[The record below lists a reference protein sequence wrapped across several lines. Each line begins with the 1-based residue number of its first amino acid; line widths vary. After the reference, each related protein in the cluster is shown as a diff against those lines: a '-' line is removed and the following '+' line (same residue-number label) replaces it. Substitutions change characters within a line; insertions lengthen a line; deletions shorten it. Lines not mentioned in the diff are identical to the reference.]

1 MPAAPDRRLRNAWQ
15 GALAGGGDPA
25 SSPLY
30 VFGPFVALVVAA
42 GTAEVTFGASI
53 WLAVVTIAVVALLY
67 RLVMRWVVDG
77 SGGTGLSEEELG
89 PWAAKTSAAITCI
102 EYTLT
107 FLVSIAALVTFV
119 ADRWSLDRRVLG
131 LEQRTWLAIAVAGAC
146 AWLVNRGPRVVS
158 YVFGP
163 ATAAVLVLL
172 WIMMGATIE
181 QRGWRPASFDTNAFS
196 RDHLST
202 TLGGFV
208 RILALMTGIEVFA
221 NLVASYVGPP
231 VVRSRLAFTS
241 LAIIMGSTAL
251 TMVIVGPAVLALADP
266 SDADVSVFTQTMDAL
281 LPRPL
286 ALAGTGIGVL
296 VLLSAAAASAL
307 GIQSLFLGLSVRH
320 YAPAVLGRRNSVGVA
335 SGPVW
340 LEAVAAAAC
349 FVWLGTD
356 EATYL
361 AVYAAG
367 VFVLLSMTSWSA
379 VLRVVRRHTG
389 DDAPSR
395 SSPSHGSG
403 RPARSAAL
411 VGVSLAAAFTTLATI
426 VVFVERFADG
436 VWIYGILVPALAAAF
451 GGVRR
456 LRGEPGPNRERV
468 GRLLAGWST
477 GALGMPIGI
486 TPAAIAVAEFDEMAA
501 RLRVGGAPNPT
512 EVSVSVAVPV
522 LHAARPIAAGGA
534 WRLSVPLDGSE
545 LAERALDYAVG
556 LADRVEIE
564 IALVHVHESG
574 DERRAVT
581 YLDLIAIAVREHVAQ
596 VTVHVLSGDPA
607 SAILDH
613 ADAHDITLV
622 VMTTHARSGYRR
634 AVAGSVAREVVAAG
648 RCAVLT
654 LPAHVHSRD
663 APRSTQ
669 R

>member
-1 MPAAPDRRLRNAWQ
+1 MSAIPDRRLRSAWQ

-30 VFGPFVALVVAA
+30 VFGPFVALVIAA

-89 PWAAKTSAAITCI
+89 PWAARTSAAITCI

-107 FLVSIAALVTFV
+107 FLVSIAALVTFI
-119 ADRWSLDRRVLG
+119 ADRWNLDRDVLG
-131 LEQRTWLAIAVAGAC
+131 LDRRTWLAIAVAGVC
-146 AWLVNRGPRVVS
+146 AWLVNRGPRTVS

-172 WIMMGATIE
+172 WIMMGATIAR
-181 QRGWRPASFDTNAFS
+181 RGWRPAAIDMNAFS

-231 VVRSRLAFTS
+231 AVRSRLAFKS

-266 SDADVSVFTQTMDAL
+266 ADAEVSVFTQTMDAL

-286 ALAGTGIGVL
+286 ALAGTGVGVL

-320 YAPAVLGRRNSVGVA
+320 YAPAVLGRRNAVGIA

-340 LEAVAAAAC
+340 LEALAAALC
-349 FVWLGTD
+349 FVVFGTA

-367 VFVLLSMTSWSA
+367 VFVLLSMTSWAA
-379 VLRVVRRHTG
+379 VLRVVRRGADVPVTG
-389 DDAPSR
+389 PAT
-395 SSPSHGSG
+395 G
-403 RPARSAAL
+403 PARSARSTTLAG
-411 VGVSLAAAFTTLATI
+411 VGLAAAFTTLAT
-426 VVFVERFADG
+426 VVIFVERFADG
-436 VWIYGILVPALAAAF
+436 VWIYGILVPALAGAF
-451 GGVRR
+451 GWVRR
-456 LRGEPGPNRERV
+456 VRGEPGPNRERV
-468 GRLLAGWST
+468 GRLLSGWST
-477 GALGMPIGI
+477 GALGTPIEI
-486 TPAAIAVAEFDEMAA
+486 IPAAIPASDFDEMTA
-501 RLRVGGAPNPT
+501 RLRLGGAASPT
-512 EVSVSVAVPV
+512 DVSVVLPV
-522 LHAARPIAAGGA
+522 LHAARPTAASGT

-556 LADRVEIE
+556 IGDRVEIE

-574 DERRAVT
+574 DERHAVT
-581 YLDLIAIAVREHVAQ
+581 YLELVAVAVRGHVAR

-613 ADAHDITLV
+613 AEAHDVTLV
-622 VMTTHARSGYRR
+622 VMATHAHSGYRR
-634 AVAGSVAREVVAAG
+634 AVAGSIAREIVAAR
-648 RCAVLT
+648 RCSVLT
-654 LPAHVHSRD
+654 VPPRAAPSIAGSSSVHGSD
-663 APRSTQ
+663 A
-669 R
+669 